1 MSDGPKKIIKDITKG
16 FAKHGYICSEQIAT
30 AVYLASELEKPILI
44 EGPPGVGKTELANT
58 ASLYFKKEMIRL
70 QCYEGLDESK
80 ALYEWRYGKQLLY
93 TQILKE

>member
-1 MSDGPKKIIKDITKG
+1 MTDGPNKIIKDITKG

-58 ASLYFKKEMIRL
+58 AALYFKKEMIRL
-70 QCYEGLDESK
+70 QCYEGLDES
-80 ALYEWRYGKQLLY
+80 
-93 TQILKE
+93 

>member
-1 MSDGPKKIIKDITKG
+1 MKKGPSEEISKIKKG
-16 FAKHGYICSEQIAT
+16 FSKLKYICNDQIAT
-30 AVYLASELEKPILI
+30 AVYLAKTLDKPILI

-58 ASLYFKKEMIRL
+58 ASLYLNQELYRL

-93 TQILKE
+93 T